1 VEGLE
6 GELAPDHSFLVLY
19 TLSLS
24 LSLLAEKKKKK
35 KEGETLMCFALFR
48 LDFFLP
54 SIMATSAAG
63 GVGFGAGSAVGS
75 GIINSIF

>member
-24 LSLLAEKKKKK
+24 LSLLAEKKKK